1 MTLEQILLIA
11 LGAVLQ
17 TAILAIAYRIGK
29 HNGYW
34 SRVDQEKS
42 ARGIW

>member
-11 LGAVLQ
+11 IGAILQ
-17 TAILAIAYRIGK
+17 TAILTIAYHIGK

-34 SRVDQEKS
+34 KRVEEEKF
-42 ARGIW
+42 ARGIR

>member
-11 LGAVLQ
+11 LGAILQ
-17 TAILAIAYRIGK
+17 SAILVVAYRIGK

-34 SRVDQEKS
+34 KRVSEEKF
-42 ARGIW
+42 ARGIL

>member
-11 LGAVLQ
+11 LGAILQ
-17 TAILAIAYRIGK
+17 TAILAVAYRIGK

-34 SRVDQEKS
+34 SRVAAEKF
-42 ARGIW
+42 ARGIR